1 MQMYFLKKGL
11 DLALDLIT
19 LAIGLLICLMA
30 KTPSLAA
37 GKTPITIISLFT
49 NNYYKIF
56 MQN

>member
-1 MQMYFLKKGL
+1 MYFLKKGL

-37 GKTPITIISLFT
+37 GKTPITIVFYGQKVL
-49 NNYYKIF
+49 
-56 MQN
+56 QNMHVV

>member
-1 MQMYFLKKGL
+1 MYFLKKGL

-56 MQN
+56 VQN